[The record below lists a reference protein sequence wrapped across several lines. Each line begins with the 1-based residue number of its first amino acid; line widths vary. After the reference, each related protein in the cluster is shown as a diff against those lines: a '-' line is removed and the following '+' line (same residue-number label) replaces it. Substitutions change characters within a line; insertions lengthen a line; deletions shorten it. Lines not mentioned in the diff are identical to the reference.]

1 MGLKT
6 NTVRPM
12 ADSSFSDKILGSFW
26 GRFFIVILQTVLIS
40 QLLLLSFLVRLYVNI
55 TLLKY
60 IVVLIGWIASRV
72 LNPPLLNYPYPNPSA
87 VGRTDLHRFEPGLP
101 AYPFGRFH
109 RHKPVLSIK

>member
-12 ADSSFSDKILGSFW
+12 ADLTFSDKILGSFW

-40 QLLLLSFLVRLYVNI
+40 QLLLLTFLVRLYVNM

-60 IVVLIGWIASRV
+60 IVVSVGWIAGRI
-72 LNPPLLNYPYPNPSA
+72 LNPPLLNRPHPSSA
-87 VGRTDLHRFEPGLP
+87 AIGRTDLHRFEPGLP
-101 AYPFGRFH
+101 ATSFRQD
-109 RHKPVLSIK
+109 S